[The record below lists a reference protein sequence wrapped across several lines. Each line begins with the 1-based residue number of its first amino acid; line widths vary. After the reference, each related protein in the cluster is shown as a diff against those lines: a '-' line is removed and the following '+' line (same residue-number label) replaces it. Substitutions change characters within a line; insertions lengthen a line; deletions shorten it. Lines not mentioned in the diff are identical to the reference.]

1 MQMINFTMV
10 KLFGKIAQYL
20 NKKLKETQKA
30 LETKRQMEY

>member
-1 MQMINFTMV
+1 MQMMNFTGV

-20 NKKLKETQKA
+20 NKKHKQTQKA